1 MRSKIKTESI
11 DVVMLCGGKGERLK
25 PAVNDRPKVL
35 AEIHGK
41 PFLDILIDYVASFRF
56 KRFILCVG
64 YKAELIRQY
73 YKEKKSSLEII
84 FSEEERLLGT
94 GGAIKNAQ
102 HFIKSSPFLVMNG
115 DSFCNVD
122 FNNFIDY
129 HKDKKALFSVALVN
143 SRNADDYGT
152 VSLNDLGEVVRFDE
166 KMNTAGQKV
175 LINTGIYLFENIVFS
190 MIPTSK
196 NFSIEY
202 ELFQK
207 IINFRFYGYKTEG
220 RLTDI
225 GTPYRYKQAQ
235 LILKGNLWKR
245 N

>member
-1 MRSKIKTESI
+1 MKSKVKTENI

-35 AEIHGK
+35 AEINGK
-41 PFLDILIDYVASFRF
+41 PFLDILIDYVASFGF

-64 YKAELIRQY
+64 YKADLIRQY
-73 YKEKKSSLEII
+73 YKKKSSLEII
-84 FSEEERLLGT
+84 FSEEKRLLGT
-94 GGAIKNAQ
+94 AGAIKNAQ

-122 FNNFIDY
+122 FNNFINY
-129 HKDKKALFSVALVN
+129 HKDKKALFSVTLVN
-143 SRNADDYGT
+143 SSNADDYGS
-152 VSLNDLGEVVRFDE
+152 VSLTDSGEVVRFDE
-166 KMNTAGQKV
+166 KMITAGQKV

-190 MIPTSK
+190 KIPTSK

-220 RLTDI
+220 RLIDI

-235 LILKGNLWKR
+235 LILKGNSWKK